1 LRNNRRRPGQP
12 NLPPG
17 DQLSGKVG
25 DRYDLQHMGW
35 NVCSSCHGEASKERG
50 YSIVPVVR
58 SSNLHTVDCV
68 VDPCN
73 PGLYQA
79 ISVNEIKEKIKV
91 SGRDTVQCLGWD
103 IIIAML
109 GDAKRE
115 APGRFLQLNEDF
127 EFAGRWEK
135 DLGKMALNCDF
146 WWQSRHSVMSPGN
159 G

>member
-1 LRNNRRRPGQP
+1 
-12 NLPPG
+12 
-17 DQLSGKVG
+17 
-25 DRYDLQHMGW
+25 
-35 NVCSSCHGEASKERG
+35 
-50 YSIVPVVR
+50 
-58 SSNLHTVDCV
+58 
-68 VDPCN
+68 
-73 PGLYQA
+73 
-79 ISVNEIKEKIKV
+79 
-91 SGRDTVQCLGWD
+91 
-103 IIIAML
+103 ML

>member
-1 LRNNRRRPGQP
+1 
-12 NLPPG
+12 
-17 DQLSGKVG
+17 
-25 DRYDLQHMGW
+25 
-35 NVCSSCHGEASKERG
+35 
-50 YSIVPVVR
+50 
-58 SSNLHTVDCV
+58 
-68 VDPCN
+68 
-73 PGLYQA
+73 LYQA

-91 SGRDTVQCLGWD
+91 SGRDTVQCLGSD

-115 APGRFLQLNEDF
+115 APGGFLQLNEDF